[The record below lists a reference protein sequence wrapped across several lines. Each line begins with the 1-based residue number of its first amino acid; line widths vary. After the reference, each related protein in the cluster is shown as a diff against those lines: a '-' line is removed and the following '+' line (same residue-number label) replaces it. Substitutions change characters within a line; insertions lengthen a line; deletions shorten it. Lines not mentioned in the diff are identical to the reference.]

1 MSQEKLQT
9 MSMQNFW
16 GVKEV
21 HYGIVQVVNFDS
33 LLCSHC
39 LSLTGLR
46 LDIENIHF
54 PKSNVE
60 LRKLGC

>member
-21 HYGIVQVVNFDS
+21 HYGIVQVVNGIILF
-33 LLCSHC
+33 HHK
-39 LSLTGLR
+39 T
-46 LDIENIHF
+46 H
-54 PKSNVE
+54 
-60 LRKLGC
+60 